1 MMKANK
7 NGNKTFSADVEPS
20 CYLFRF
26 LSAENI
32 C

>member
-1 MMKANK
+1 MIKANK
-7 NGNKTFSADVEPS
+7 NGNKAFPADVKPS

-26 LSAENI
+26 LSVENI